1 MFLDVTA
8 RRNPALIRAAAAL
21 QQSGAI
27 PANTYVLD
35 LDTVRANARVMAAE
49 AKRVGIRTYLMT
61 KHYNRNPLIT
71 HAALAQGL
79 DSTVAVDVQCVQALR
94 RFDLP
99 VGHVGHLVQIP
110 RHDLPAV
117 LSTRPEV
124 MTIFSVDKARQVS
137 DAAVA
142 LGMVQGV
149 MLRVRADGDLIY
161 PNEEGGFWLADLDA
175 AAKEIAQLPGVRI
188 AGVVTFPGTLFD
200 PATRQ
205 LEPAP
210 NFQTVLRARDRL
222 TELGFRIDQVNT
234 PGAGSTRGF
243 EMVARLGGTVAEP
256 GHGLTGTTPT
266 HLYDDTA
273 PERPAMVYVSEVS
286 HLFENRAYVVGG
298 GFYACDTPAAVGDD
312 SRFRTRPWEPH
323 AFVGR
328 DPGAILDTRVPV
340 DVGSFFG
347 RTANAT
353 DYYGGTLVPAE
364 PVDIRVGD
372 TAVYAFR
379 AQAFTTRAFVAVV
392 SDVETEPRVVGLFD
406 RANNLV
412 DRDGQPYED
421 TRARVRE
428 LTGRA

>member
-71 HAALAQGL
+71 HTALAEGL

-137 DAAVA
+137 DTAVA
-142 LGMVQGV
+142 LGMVQDV
-149 MLRVRADGDLIY
+149 MLRVRAEGDIIY
-161 PNEEGGFWLADLDA
+161 PNEEGGFWEADLESV
-175 AAKEIAQLPGVRI
+175 AKEIAQLPGVRI

-200 PATRQ
+200 PATRR
-205 LEPAP
+205 LEAAP

-222 TELGFRIDQVNT
+222 TALG
-234 PGAGSTRGF
+234 
-243 EMVARLGGTVAEP
+243 
-256 GHGLTGTTPT
+256 
-266 HLYDDTA
+266 
-273 PERPAMVYVSEVS
+273 
-286 HLFENRAYVVGG
+286 
-298 GFYACDTPAAVGDD
+298 
-312 SRFRTRPWEPH
+312 
-323 AFVGR
+323 
-328 DPGAILDTRVPV
+328 
-340 DVGSFFG
+340 
-347 RTANAT
+347 
-353 DYYGGTLVPAE
+353 
-364 PVDIRVGD
+364 
-372 TAVYAFR
+372 
-379 AQAFTTRAFVAVV
+379 
-392 SDVETEPRVVGLFD
+392 
-406 RANNLV
+406 
-412 DRDGQPYED
+412 
-421 TRARVRE
+421 
-428 LTGRA
+428 

>member
-1 MFLDVTA
+1 VFLDVTA

-21 QQSGAI
+21 HQSGAI

-35 LDTVRANARVMAAE
+35 LDTVRANARVMADE
-49 AKRVGIRTYLMT
+49 ARRVGIRTYLMT

-71 HAALAQGL
+71 HAALAEGL
-79 DSTVAVDVQCVQALR
+79 DSTVCVDVQCVQALR

-117 LSTRPEV
+117 LSTRPEI
-124 MTIFSVDKARQVS
+124 MTVFSVDKARQVS

-142 LGMVQGV
+142 LGMVQDV
-149 MLRVRADGDLIY
+149 MLRVRTDGDLIY
-161 PNEEGGFWLADLDA
+161 PNEEGGILEADLET
-175 AAKEIAQLPGVRI
+175 AAKEIDALPGVRV

-200 PATRQ
+200 PNTGRI
-205 LEPAP
+205 EPAP
-210 NFQTVLRARDRL
+210 NFANVIRARDRL

-256 GHGLTGTTPT
+256 GHGLTGTTPL

-286 HLFENRAYVVGG
+286 HLYEDRAYVMGG

-312 SRFRTRPWEPH
+312 SRFHTRPWEPR

-328 DPGAILDTRVPV
+328 DPGTITDTKVPV

-353 DYYGGTLVPAE
+353 DYYGGTLTPTE
-364 PVDIRVGD
+364 PTDIRVGD
-372 TAVYAFR
+372 TAIYAFR
-379 AQAFTTRAFVAVV
+379 PQAFTMRAFVAVV
-392 SDVETEPRVVGLFD
+392 TDVDSEPRVVGLFD
-406 RANNLV
+406 RSNNLI

>member
-27 PANTYVLD
+27 PANTYVVD
-35 LDTVRANARVMAAE
+35 LDTVRANARVMADE
-49 AKRVGIRTYLMT
+49 ARRVGVRTYLMT
-61 KHYNRNPLIT
+61 KHYNRNPVIT
-71 HAALAQGL
+71 HTALAEGL

-142 LGMVQGV
+142 LGMVQAV

-161 PNEEGGFWLADLDA
+161 PNEEGGVPEADLEA
-175 AAKEIAQLPGVRI
+175 AAKEVDALPGVRV

-200 PATRQ
+200 PHTGRI
-205 LEPAP
+205 EPAP
-210 NFQTVLRARDRL
+210 NFETVLRARNRL

-243 EMVARLGGTVAEP
+243 EVVARLGGTAVEP
-256 GHGLTGTTPT
+256 GHGLTGTTPL

-286 HLFENRAYVVGG
+286 HLYEGRAYVVGG

-328 DPGAILDTRVPV
+328 EPGAILDQKVPV

-347 RTANAT
+347 RTVNAT
-353 DYYGGTLVPAE
+353 DYYGGTLVPTG

-379 AQAFTTRAFVAVV
+379 PQAFTTRAFVAVV
-392 SDVETEPRVVGLFD
+392 SGVDTEPRVVGLFD
-406 RANNLV
+406 RSNNLV

>member
-1 MFLDVTA
+1 VFLDVTA

-21 QQSGAI
+21 HQSGAI
-27 PANTYVLD
+27 PANTYVVD
-35 LDTVRANARVMAAE
+35 LDTVRANARVMADE
-49 AKRVGIRTYLMT
+49 ARRVGIRTYLMT
-61 KHYNRNPLIT
+61 KHYNRNPVIT
-71 HAALAQGL
+71 HTALAEGL

-94 RFDLP
+94 RFGLP

-117 LSTRPEV
+117 LSTGPEV

-142 LGMVQGV
+142 LGMVQDV
-149 MLRVRADGDLIY
+149 MLRVRAEGDLIY
-161 PNEEGGFWLADLDA
+161 PNEEGGIREGDLETV
-175 AAKEIAQLPGVRI
+175 AKEIDALPGVRV

-200 PATRQ
+200 PNTGRI
-205 LEPAP
+205 EPAP
-210 NFQTVLRARDRL
+210 NFDTVLRARDRL
-222 TELGFRIDQVNT
+222 TDLGFRIDQVNT

-243 EMVARLGGTVAEP
+243 EVVARLGGTVAEP
-256 GHGLTGTTPT
+256 GHGLTGTTPL

-286 HLFENRAYVVGG
+286 HLYEDRAYVVGG
-298 GFYACDTPAAVGDD
+298 GFYACDTPATVGDD

-328 DPGAILDTRVPV
+328 EPDAILDTTVPV

-347 RTANAT
+347 RTVNAT
-353 DYYGGTLVPAE
+353 DYYGGTLVPSGPA
-364 PVDIRVGD
+364 DIRVGD

-379 AQAFTTRAFVAVV
+379 PQAFTTRAFVAVAA
-392 SDVETEPRVVGLFD
+392 DVDTEPRVVGLFD
-406 RANNLV
+406 RSNNLV